1 MILGIMS
8 RYYAVVYGPSLA
20 HHGILGMRWGVW
32 NAETR
37 ARYEGAKSSLDAS
50 EKITKAVRDKKAN
63 KRKGLIES
71 RSENRYDKRQV
82 LTQEQIDNMSTQ
94 ELKELVNRM
103 NLETQYSK
111 MTAKKGS
118 DDLDKLNTALKKLDI
133 ALDVLSVISVLFT
146 LYKMTDHGDKD

>member
-8 RYYAVVYGPSLA
+8 RYYAVVYGSSLA

-50 EKITKAVRDKKAN
+50 EKITRAVRDKKDA
-63 KRKGLIES
+63 KRKNLIES
-71 RSENRYDKRQV
+71 RSQNRYDKRQV

-111 MTAKKGS
+111 LTAKKGS
-118 DDLDKLNTALKKLDI
+118 DDLDKLNRTLKNLDI

-146 LYKMTDHGDKD
+146 LYKMTDHGDDK